1 MEAPPPTNR
10 RAQTDHRHRLSELAF
25 ESRIVHAGRR
35 PEENL
40 GAFVPAIHQA
50 AVWERSALD
59 ADGEYEY
66 SRSGNPTRTA
76 LEDALGAV
84 EGGLAT
90 VFSTGMAAVQAAVS
104 GLCQPGDNVVLSPGS
119 YAGTVRLL
127 VGEIQRWGLEC
138 RLVDFSHPEAVEAA
152 VDERTRLL
160 WVETPTNPLLEIVDL
175 HRMALARQNALLV
188 VDNTVATPIY
198 QQPLD
203 QGADIVLHSTAKY
216 LGGHSDVMG
225 GALIVRD
232 PALDAR
238 IKWLQNAIGSVLGP
252 FDCFLVHRGLRT
264 LHARMPLHTRNARAV
279 ADYLVTD
286 PRVSDVRYP
295 GFSGL
300 VSFRHTDPAIL
311 GHQTRVFTLA
321 TSFGGVESTFKVPTA
336 MVAEVPKYV
345 PAGMY
350 DGLVRLSCG
359 IESAADLVN
368 DLRHALDAAE
378 ALTAVRS

>member
-1 MEAPPPTNR
+1 MGTASPTNP
-10 RAQTDHRHRLSELAF
+10 RAQAADRHGLSELAF

-50 AVWERSALD
+50 AVWARSAID
-59 ADGEYEY
+59 AEGEYQY
-66 SRSGNPTRTA
+66 SRSGNPTRAA

-90 VFSTGMAAVQAAVS
+90 SFSTGMAAVQVAVS
-104 GLCQPGDNVVLSPGS
+104 GLCGPGDNVVLSPGS
-119 YAGTVRLL
+119 YAGTLRLL

-138 RLVDFSHPEAVEAA
+138 RLVDTTRPDAVEAA

-160 WVETPTNPLLEIVDL
+160 WVETPTNPLLETVDL
-175 HRMALARQNALLV
+175 RRLAAVRQGALLV
-188 VDNTVATPIY
+188 VDNTVATPFY
-198 QQPLD
+198 QRPLE
-203 QGADIVLHSTAKY
+203 QGADVVLHSTAKY

-225 GALIVRD
+225 GALVVRD
-232 PALDAR
+232 PELDVR

-264 LHARMPLHTRNARAV
+264 LHARMPLHTRNAQAV
-279 ADYLVTD
+279 ADYLASD

-300 VSFRHTDPAIL
+300 VSFRHPDPATL
-311 GHQTRVFTLA
+311 ARLTSVFTLA
-321 TSFGGVESTFKVPTA
+321 TSLGGVESTIKVPA
-336 MVAEVPKYV
+336 GMVAEVPKDD
-345 PAGMY
+345 PDGMF

-359 IESAADLVN
+359 IESDADLVN
-368 DLRHALDAAE
+368 DLRRALDAVE
-378 ALTAVRS
+378 ASTAVRS